1 MMRDTDFQGFGNCF
15 CETKLLLAA
24 VCVRTDYQNS
34 TYFVMGIDMIA
45 HNTWYDTTTGR
56 VHRQLLLLKD
66 RLF

>member
-34 TYFVMGIDMIA
+34 TYFVMGIIDMIA
-45 HNTWYDTTTGR
+45 HNIPGMIP
-56 VHRQLLLLKD
+56 LLVGCIASCY
-66 RLF
+66 F

>member
-15 CETKLLLAA
+15 CRSKLLLAA

-45 HNTWYDTTTGR
+45 HNIPGMIP
-56 VHRQLLLLKD
+56 LLVGCIASCY
-66 RLF
+66 F